1 MKKIQLTKEMIKRL
15 ENETYYTQEYF
26 IQDCKEYIKA
36 IKEGRMLYLV
46 DTVSNSGMSRTL
58 IIKSCEKN
66 KRTKDFYYRNYT
78 FLFKILGYSLSK
90 DYNIKVSGC
99 GMNMLFATN
108 YNIIH
113 TFKNIGL
120 INSKVCDVLAQ
131 KIN

>member
-15 ENETYYTQEYF
+15 EKETYYTQEYF

-36 IKEGRMLYLV
+36 VKEGRMLYLV
-46 DTVSNSGMSRTL
+46 DTVSNNRMSRTL
-58 IIKSCEKN
+58 IIKSCDKN

-78 FLFKILGYSLSK
+78 FMFKILGYSLSK

-108 YNIIH
+108 YDIIH

-120 INSKVCDVLAQ
+120 IKSKVCDVLAQ

>member
-36 IKEGRMLYLV
+36 VKEGRMLYLV
-46 DTVSNSGMSRTL
+46 DTVSNTRMNRTL

-99 GMNMLFATN
+99 RMNMLFATN

>member
-36 IKEGRMLYLV
+36 VKEGRMLYLV
-46 DTVSNSGMSRTL
+46 DTVSNTGMNRTL

-108 YNIIH
+108 YDIIH

>member
-1 MKKIQLTKEMIKRL
+1 MKKIQLTKKMIKRL
-15 ENETYYTQEYF
+15 ENETYYNQEDF

-78 FLFKILGYSLSK
+78 FMFKILGYSLSK

-108 YNIIH
+108 YDIIH

>member
-36 IKEGRMLYLV
+36 VKEGRMLYLV
-46 DTVSNSGMSRTL
+46 DTVSNTRMNRTL

>member
-26 IQDCKEYIKA
+26 IQDCKDYIKA

-58 IIKSCEKN
+58 IIKSCDKN

-78 FLFKILGYSLSK
+78 FMFKILGYSLSK

-108 YNIIH
+108 YDIIH

>member
-26 IQDCKEYIKA
+26 IQDCKDYIKA

-78 FLFKILGYSLSK
+78 FMFKILGYSLSK